1 MPDYKNMYLKL
12 FRSQT
17 EAIALLQKAQQE
29 TEEMYI
35 SSEPV
40 NIRILPS
47 ADNDDTTENKS

>member
-1 MPDYKNMYLKL
+1 MPDYKDMYLKL

-35 SSEPV
+35 SAEPAD
-40 NIRILPS
+40 IRILPT
-47 ADNDDTTENKS
+47 ADKDDTTENNP